1 MQWFRELIRPKQF
14 DGPTRIAM
22 IGSGLMIAQ
31 LVVAKTLRDS
41 IFLSSFAPSALPLMT
56 FVAALV
62 AIAASFAGS
71 RIAGRIQPN
80 VLVPA
85 TFLLSAVVQ
94 LGEYVLYGQSA
105 QAAAIAIFLHVFAIN
120 LLLSSGFWLLMTEYF
135 DPRSAQKA
143 FGRIAGMGTLGGI
156 LGGVLAE
163 RTAALGSVPLLIL
176 FAAGLHFACGWA
188 MWVFTRNYRVAP
200 LKLELPKPAVS
211 EALRS
216 SPYLLQLAA
225 LVVAVSVS
233 AGLIDFLFKTEATH
247 SIGKGP
253 ALTQFFALFYIA
265 TSVLGVAVQMLAT
278 PAILSRL
285 GPAIPVRM
293 LPAAVL
299 VGGGGLLL
307 TLGFAGLT
315 LLRGLEIVLRG
326 SLFRAGYELFYTPVA
341 ANEKRAVK
349 GIIDVTGE
357 RLGDALSSALIGL
370 MLWLSAGAPMILMV
384 AVVGAGSALLLAR
397 RLENAY
403 LSALTKSLTR
413 QSRQLD
419 TVEEVKLSEI
429 SVVSGFSSLAGTIER
444 EGDEKSLALHPVFHQ
459 LAELQSSNQSRV
471 KRALMNL
478 ETVDA
483 LMCPQLIQLLAH
495 DTCAFLAMEK
505 LRGVSSR
512 HAGQLADA
520 LLNADEKNVI
530 RRRIPLILAVSQS
543 QIALAALTEALK
555 DPVFQIRFR
564 SAHAM
569 RQLLRDR
576 PMLEL
581 QVERV
586 WSVLSVE
593 LQVEKTEWERRR
605 RAEESNSSQEKQTDT
620 SVEYLFLLLRLLL
633 PAEPVAMAY
642 QALSTEDRQFRGT
655 ALEYLQTALPS
666 ATWKQIEVLIANHL
680 VKMPRAS
687 R

>member
-14 DGPTRIAM
+14 DGPTMIAM

-176 FAAGLHFACGWA
+176 FAAGLHFACGWT
-188 MWVFTRNYRVAP
+188 MWVFTRKYRIAP
-200 LKLELPKPAVS
+200 PKLELPKPAVS

-233 AGLIDFLFKTEATH
+233 AGLIDFLFKTEATQ

-285 GPAIPVRM
+285 GPAIPVRI

-341 ANEKRAVK
+341 ADEKRAVK

-357 RLGDALSSALIGL
+357 RLGDALSSVLIGL
-370 MLWLSAGAPMILMV
+370 LLWLSAGAPVILMT

-397 RLENAY
+397 RLETAY
-403 LSALTKSLTR
+403 LRALEKSLTR

-419 TVEEVKLSEI
+419 TVEEVSLSEI
-429 SVVSGFSSLAGTIER
+429 SVVSGFSSLAGIIER
-444 EGDEKSLALHPVFHQ
+444 EGDERSQALHPVFHQ

-483 LMCPQLIQLLAH
+483 LLCPQLIQLLAH
-495 DTCAFLAMEK
+495 ETCAFLAMEK
-505 LRGVSSR
+505 LRGISSR

-520 LLNADEKNVI
+520 LLDAGEKNVI

-543 QIALAALTEALK
+543 QIALDALTEALK

-581 QVERV
+581 QVDRV

-605 RAEESNSSQEKQTDT
+605 IAEESNSSHEKQTDT

-680 VKMPRAS
+680 VKLPRAS